1 MTRRA
6 EITTLV
12 WYLAIVAITF
22 VVAYVVMG
30 VREMALYLTLTV
42 LNLPASLVV
51 VPYMESFA
59 QGTGWTLGSPVH
71 VWLTQLICM
80 AVNALFIGAVAVIA
94 VSSWRSYRGRRSA
107 V

>member
-6 EITTLV
+6 EMATVV

-51 VPYMESFA
+51 VPYLESFA
-59 QGTGWTLGSPVH
+59 QGAGWTLGSPVH
-71 VWLTQLICM
+71 VWITQLVCM
-80 AVNALFIGAVAVIA
+80 AINGLLIGALAVIA